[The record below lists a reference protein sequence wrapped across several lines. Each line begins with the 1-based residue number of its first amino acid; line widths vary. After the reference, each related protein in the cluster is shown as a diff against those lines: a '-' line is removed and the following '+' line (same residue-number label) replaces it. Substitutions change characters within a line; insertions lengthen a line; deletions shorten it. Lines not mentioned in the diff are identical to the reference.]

1 MRFGWS
7 SRRAMR
13 ETSRACGPAHDGPR
27 QAAVLYLSRV
37 PVYLLPLFPL
47 PLVLF
52 PGAPLPLHIFE
63 PRYRQMLTD
72 CMNGDSRFGI
82 VFRPEGMGDT
92 DLEPGRVGCVA
103 EVDDAHTLPDGR
115 SNIVVHGVR
124 RFSLQRFVAS
134 PAPYHVGEVA
144 EYEDLPED
152 ESEIGPI
159 ATRVRAL
166 FARVGRAARTLA
178 DDHDPL
184 PSLPDDADTLSFGIA
199 ALIDIDAPHRQE
211 LLVSRLASERLTTLE
226 RLLGGA
232 VDSLEARARVHGR
245 AKSNGRG
252 PYLSS

>member
-1 MRFGWS
+1 M
-7 SRRAMR
+7 
-13 ETSRACGPAHDGPR
+13 
-27 QAAVLYLSRV
+27 LYFSRV
-37 PVYLLPLFPL
+37 SDYLLPLFPL

-63 PRYRQMLTD
+63 PRYRQMLAD
-72 CMNGDSRFGI
+72 CLDGDSRFGI
-82 VFRPEGMGDT
+82 VFRPEGIEET
-92 DLEPGRVGCVA
+92 DLEAGRVGCVA

-124 RFSLQRFVAS
+124 RFALRRFVDS
-134 PAPYHVGEVA
+134 PAPYHVAEVA

-152 ESEIGPI
+152 VSTLDPI
-159 ATRVRAL
+159 ASRVREL

-184 PSLPDDADTLSFGIA
+184 PSLPDDADSLSFGIA
-199 ALIDIDAPHRQE
+199 SLIDIDAPHRQE

-226 RLLGGA
+226 HLLGGA
-232 VDSLEARARVHGR
+232 VDSLEGRARVHGR

-252 PYLSS
+252 PYLPS